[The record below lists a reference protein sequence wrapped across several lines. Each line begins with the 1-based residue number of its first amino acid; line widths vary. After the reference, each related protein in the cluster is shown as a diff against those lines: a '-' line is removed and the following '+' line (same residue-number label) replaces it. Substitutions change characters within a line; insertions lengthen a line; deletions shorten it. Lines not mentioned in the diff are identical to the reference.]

1 MIAVND
7 VTRTFDDVTALNH
20 VTLHVNQG
28 SVYGLIGPNGAG
40 KTTLI
45 KHLTGLLR
53 PQSGT
58 ISVANQPVFENIS
71 IKERIAY
78 ISDDLFFF
86 HSYSIRQMAGF
97 FAKAH
102 PRFDWERFHEL
113 TDVFGI
119 DPSRRA
125 SRLSKGMQKQTAFWL
140 ALSCRPDVLILD
152 EPVDGLDPIMRRKV
166 WELILAEVA
175 DRNVTVL
182 ISSHNLRELEDVCD
196 HVGILYQGSM
206 VLEKELDDVKG
217 NIHKIQLAFSDPIPA
232 ELLQKLTVLHSD
244 SLGSLNMLIVRGQ
257 QQELAAIIQQYRP
270 LVCDFLPLSLEEVFI
285 YELGGIN
292 HEIKDFIL

>member
-58 ISVANQPVFENIS
+58 ISVADQPVFENIS

-86 HSYSIRQMAGF
+86 HSYSICQMAGF